1 MTLIENLEKMLAAG
15 QDNAL
20 LRYSLG
26 SAYLKQNDLAQAR
39 EHLKMAVTL
48 DANYSAAWKSYAQA
62 LTALQELD
70 AARAA
75 YENGIRV
82 AEQKGDLQAAKEMRV
97 FLKRALSSASSSP
110 GR

>member
-1 MTLIENLEKMLAAG
+1 MLAAG

-26 SAYLKQNDLAQAR
+26 SACLKQNDLAPAR

-62 LTALQELD
+62 LTALKELD

-75 YENGIRV
+75 YQNGIRV

-97 FLKRALSSASSSP
+97 FLKRLQKAQP
-110 GR
+110 

>member
-1 MTLIENLEKMLAAG
+1 MIENLEKMLAAG

-26 SAYLKQNDLAQAR
+26 NAYLKQGALDKAR

-70 AARAA
+70 AACAA

-97 FLKRALSSASSSP
+97 FLKRLQKAQP
-110 GR
+110 

>member
-1 MTLIENLEKMLAAG
+1 MIENLEKMLAAG

-26 SAYLKQNDLAQAR
+26 SAYLKQGALDKAR

-62 LTALQELD
+62 LTTLQELD